1 MSTALVKT
9 RQALVQLWVV
19 QMIGTL
25 VLCGVVLYFIRSGA
39 VPANPQESDW
49 RRYATFAVI
58 AGAIPALL
66 YVRTFKAR
74 LNLDVR
80 LENERGG
87 TPDATARVALAK
99 ALSIGSA
106 LCEIP
111 MAMGVVYLLLGGET
125 RWFLGATMV
134 TIALRLSYRPFI
146 RMGR

>member
-1 MSTALVKT
+1 MSAAPLKT
-9 RQALVQLWVV
+9 RQALVQLWIV

-39 VPANPQESDW
+39 VPPNLDERDW
-49 RRYATFAVI
+49 RRHAMFAII
-58 AGAIPALL
+58 AGGLPALL
-66 YVRTFKAR
+66 YVRAFKAQ

-80 LENERGG
+80 LERERG
-87 TPDATARVALAK
+87 TPDPAARVALAK

-111 MAMGVVYLLLGGET
+111 MAVGVVFLLFGAET

-146 RMGR
+146 RPGP

>member
-1 MSTALVKT
+1 MSAPPLRT
-9 RQALVQLWVV
+9 RQGLVQLWVV
-19 QMIGTL
+19 QMVGTL

-39 VPANPQESDW
+39 VPPNTDEHDW
-49 RRYATFAVI
+49 RRYAMFAVL
-58 AGAIPALL
+58 AGGIPALL
-66 YVRTFKAR
+66 YLRTFKAR

-80 LENERGG
+80 LESERG
-87 TPDATARVALAK
+87 TPDPAARIALAK

-111 MAMGVVYLLLGGET
+111 MAMGVVYLLFGGET

-146 RMGR
+146 RMGS